1 MLKNTKIVATL
12 GPASDDCTTIAK
24 MVQAGMNVARLN
36 FSHGTYEHH
45 EKILKNVR
53 EVSKKLGVPIA
64 IIQDLQGPKIRVGK
78 LGKPVEVKKGQTVIL
93 QTRTENVRN
102 LVQKKPLM
110 IIEIQYKSLP
120 REVTKDSTIF
130 INDGLIELKVVK
142 TNRKDKIECKVV
154 CGGLVESNKGI
165 NVIGGCLKAAT
176 LTPKDK
182 ADLAWGIKHKVDY
195 IALSFV
201 KEAKDVLN
209 LKKKLEGTGIKV
221 ISKIE
226 RREAV
231 EEGMLEK
238 IIEASDAVMVAR
250 GDLGVEMRPEYV
262 PLLQKRIIH
271 LANKRARPVIT
282 ATQML
287 QSMIENPAPTRAEV
301 SDIANAILDHTDAV
315 MLSNE
320 TSVGKYP
327 IKTIQVMKRIA
338 HVVEEEMSKHSIF
351 VPNKLRDMPADCAN
365 AYAGVKLASDMDA
378 HVIIVISETGESAL
392 EVAKYRPLK
401 YNYVFTKNEKIK
413 NQLALVWGVNRI
425 FCVKNFSELDSRRI
439 VEILK
444 KEKLTIKG
452 QEIIIVDARK
462 KSRKIETTQIA

>member
-64 IIQDLQGPKIRVGK
+64 IIQDLQGPKIRVAK
-78 LGKPVEVKKGQTVIL
+78 LKQPVQIKKSQVI
-93 QTRTENVRN
+93 N
-102 LVQKKPLM
+102 LVTRPSERGG
-110 IIEIQYKSLP
+110 EIQIQYLP
-120 REVTKDSTIF
+120 LPKEVNKGSTVF

-327 IKTIQVMKRIA
+327 VKTIQVMKRIA

-365 AYAGVKLASDMDA
+365 AYAGVKLAEDMDA
-378 HVIIVISETGESAL
+378 HVIVVISETGESAL

-401 YNYVFTKNEKIK
+401 YNYVFTKSEKIK

-425 FCVKNFSELDSRRI
+425 FCVKNFSELDREEI
-439 VEILK
+439 VKILK
-444 KEKLTIKG
+444 KEKLTFAG